1 MLFLCIKTAAV
12 LFLLDLAH
20 VLFCPVPFEIN
31 RAIMRLACG
40 RKVSSKKNS
49 ERERDKRTRGFRE
62 LRVPNWRS
70 DGYG

>member
-1 MLFLCIKTAAV
+1 MHMQKALQHMFFLCIKTAAV
-12 LFLLDLAH
+12 LFLLDLAR

-49 ERERDKRTRGFRE
+49 ERERDKRTRG
-62 LRVPNWRS
+62 
-70 DGYG
+70 G